1 MTFRLQLLPVIS
13 TAAAP
18 DMFNEIPRQRPSTP
32 LLDRID
38 SPADLRRL
46 DESELPQLAYEL
58 REFLLYTVGQTGGH
72 FGAGLGVVELT
83 IALHYL
89 YDTPTDRLVWDVGH
103 QTYPHKILT
112 GRRELMATM
121 RQLDGLAAFPKRDES
136 EYDTFG
142 VGHSSTSISAALG
155 MAIAA
160 KHERLGR
167 KTVAVIGD
175 GAMTAGM
182 AFEALTHAAHCGT
195 NMLVILN
202 DNQMSISHNK
212 GGLNT
217 YFSKIWASRTYNNLR
232 SGSKKVLSKIP
243 TAWDLAKRLEE
254 HMKGFVA
261 PATLFEELGF
271 NYVGPIDGHDLSN
284 LVQTIRN
291 MRELSGP
298 LLLHIITKKGKGFA
312 PAENDP
318 VGYHALSKLEP
329 QKLEPPQKPEPQLD
343 KTSLTDK
350 NNSTAKKGL
359 QPQKGPKYQD
369 VFGRWL
375 CDMAER
381 DPTLIGIT
389 PAMCEGSGMVEFSQK
404 FADRYY
410 DVAIAE
416 QHAVTF
422 AAGMACDG
430 LKPVVAIYST
440 FLQRAYDQL
449 IHDVALQ
456 NLNVLFAI
464 DRAGLVGED
473 GPTHA
478 GAFDLSYLRCIPN
491 MLVMAPSDENETRQL
506 LYTGYMHKGPAAVRY
521 PRGHG
526 PNVPVENEM
535 TALPIGKGVIR
546 REGKQIAILNFGT
559 LLASAVQVAEKLG
572 ATVADMRFVKP
583 LDEELIRTLAERHTL
598 LVTLEENVIQGGAGS
613 AVLEYLSANQIAVPV
628 LQLGLPDKFT
638 DHGTHVQ
645 QLAECALD
653 AASIEASIVRR
664 LQELGLRILQ
674 PLAAQ

>member
-1 MTFRLQLLPVIS
+1 
-13 TAAAP
+13 
-18 DMFNEIPRQRPSTP
+18 MFNEIPRQRPHTP

-38 SPADLRRL
+38 SPAALRTL
-46 DESELPQLAYEL
+46 SESELPQLAYEL

-89 YDTPTDRLVWDVGH
+89 YDTPSDRLVWDVGH

-112 GRRELMATM
+112 GRRERMASM
-121 RQLDGLAAFPKRDES
+121 RQLNGLAAFPKREES

-160 KHERLGR
+160 KHEGLGR

-175 GAMTAGM
+175 GAMTGGM

-195 NMLVILN
+195 DMLVILN

-232 SGSKKVLSKIP
+232 SNSKKVLSKIP
-243 TAWDLAKRLEE
+243 PAWDFAKRIEE

-271 NYVGPIDGHDLSN
+271 NYVGPIDGHDLPN

-298 LLLHIITKKGKGFA
+298 LLLHIMTQKGKGFA

-329 QKLEPPQKPEPQLD
+329 VKQQDSAADKNVTAATNNSKSQKP
-343 KTSLTDK
+343 
-350 NNSTAKKGL
+350 
-359 QPQKGPKYQD
+359 PKYQD

-375 CDMAER
+375 CDMAARE
-381 DPTLIGIT
+381 PKLIGIT

-404 FADRYY
+404 FSERYY

-416 QHAVTF
+416 QHAVTL

-456 NLNVLFAI
+456 NLDVLFAI

-478 GAFDLSYLRCIPN
+478 GSFDLSFLRCVPN
-491 MLVMAPSDENETRQL
+491 MIVMAPSDENETRQL
-506 LYTGYMHKGPAAVRY
+506 LYTGFAHNGPAAVRY
-521 PRGHG
+521 PRGTG
-526 PNVPVENEM
+526 PNAFIEKEM
-535 TALPIGKGVIR
+535 TALPIGKGVVR
-546 REGKQIAILNFGT
+546 REGKHVAILSFGT
-559 LLASAVQVAEKLG
+559 LLANAMTAAEKLG

-583 LDEELIRTLAERHTL
+583 LDETLIRELAKRHTL
-598 LVTLEENVIQGGAGS
+598 IVTLEENTIQGGAGS

-628 LQLGLPDKFT
+628 LQLGLPDAYT
-638 DHGTHVQ
+638 EHGTHAQ
-645 QLAECALD
+645 QLAQCGLD
-653 AASIEASIVRR
+653 TAGIEQSIREKLVLLNLTPLS
-664 LQELGLRILQ
+664 LRERGWG
-674 PLAAQ
+674 